1 MFESSHMPGGHIL
14 YLLDGQSFSDDEG
27 QKTTQKTTQKKQKRN
42 VAQQSHLLHT
52 ALHGDVLVC
61 SVCDYLPCE
70 ICFKV
75 VRQNDGKIFS

>member
-27 QKTTQKTTQKKQKRN
+27 QKTTQKKQKRN

>member
-1 MFESSHMPGGHIL
+1 MFESSHMAGGHIL

-27 QKTTQKTTQKKQKRN
+27 QKTTQKKQKRN